1 MVVRSKNAAKEAAVN
16 EKKMIAGKQQ
26 TMRTAGR
33 GSSYLTADQSRML
46 SYLSREELKRWDS
59 YSPMR
64 QRKIME
70 EVEKRLARRG
80 KTALEDDWQAAGP
93 GSYYIDNFSEEETDT
108 MGDGRNNGSISGETD
123 LRFLHEKRD
132 APIRTVEPAP
142 IRSKEMV
149 MRMGIPAA
157 SPSGTH
163 KRGSKS
169 PRGHPGRKMATAQEA
184 QEKARSTGRKP
195 ESGTKAGSKGLNK
208 RAALHSQ
215 EAQEVNRKQTS
226 SGSILDNP
234 DREDMP
240 GRAGKH
246 MVIRKSAERETGRK
260 PEAAVSEDVF
270 RTGGRYFR
278 NGDDRT
284 GHDQVQ
290 DWKGDTGYH
299 AGTSEPSLAGQNVDT
314 KQIRLAMHQ
323 RQLAE
328 ELRNG
333 KAERAEREHAEAGY
347 PASVSSDKNVPG
359 QPVSVPEAVDAGK
372 AGTAGSVTGKIPGE
386 EAVRITGRGKADEAL
401 QAAGRQEIQLLGE
414 KWVQAA
420 FAAAGAETGNKNVI
434 GAAAEQKK
442 KAATALAQAESGR
455 RRNLVT
461 GRRRFEEQDVL
472 KRVSGRQKRKASGS
486 VMNGIRNRRESR
498 KKEVSYRKAFVSE
511 LRRLISMDLRKSE
524 NIRQAQKTGQISATV
539 SELTGQTMRST
550 VSTAALPVHAAMKVL
565 TKRLREEFKKKLK
578 EAVAALGRYAV
589 SLGGP
594 VLIILL
600 IVLLLGGFLMAFIS
614 DQKENTGYGL
624 GFQIVQEAMKHIGLP
639 YVYGGTDLETG
650 CDCSGFVWAI
660 YNKFGYNLPRTAGDQ
675 YAYGRKISSNIDDWQ
690 LGDLIYYSRTGDV
703 QSGGGRAEHIVIYA
717 GNGQV
722 ISCGPVQVY
731 SWDYRSDY
739 YGTCRIIP
747 DEPDGGDFSGSTN
760 EEICWNYFIS
770 QGFSEAATAGILGN
784 MYVESGG
791 TFDPS
796 IHQYGGGP
804 GRGLC
809 QWEESYSGGSGRY
822 NQLVAF
828 AGRLGLSWEDITVQ
842 LMFVTH
848 EMNNGS
854 LNPYFSKW
862 GGVENFKHMTDPS
875 EATYVFLCGFEY
887 CGDPGQGFLESNFS
901 LSTRVS
907 HAQWAYTYYS

>member
-1 MVVRSKNAAKEAAVN
+1 MAVRSKNAAKEAAVN

-26 TMRTAGR
+26 MMRTAGR
-33 GSSYLTADQSRML
+33 RSSYLTADQNRML
-46 SYLSREELKRWDS
+46 SYLSRDELKRWNS

-64 QRKIME
+64 QRKIL
-70 EVEKRLARRG
+70 EVIERRLERKG
-80 KTALEDDWQAAGP
+80 KAVSDDDWQTAGP
-93 GSYYIDNFSEEETDT
+93 GSYYIDNFSEEETDEEEP
-108 MGDGRNNGSISGETD
+108 RNTVSMSGETD

-149 MRMGIPAA
+149 MRMGLPAA
-157 SPSGTH
+157 SPSASR
-163 KRGSKS
+163 KRGSNS
-169 PRGHPGRKMATAQEA
+169 ARGHPVRKAAAAREVQETEGKADKKRSDSRGSEFGSMSNKTGFQGMEETRKQFLHRDFPDRRNNTDTSDMPEHTGKQMMIRKATKREGGKEITARNSPYRSPVISEDA
-184 QEKARSTGRKP
+184 NTGNVSRSSSTAGAAARSR
-195 ESGTKAGSKGLNK
+195 
-208 RAALHSQ
+208 
-215 EAQEVNRKQTS
+215 
-226 SGSILDNP
+226 
-234 DREDMP
+234 REP
-240 GRAGKH
+240 
-246 MVIRKSAERETGRK
+246 
-260 PEAAVSEDVF
+260 
-270 RTGGRYFR
+270 
-278 NGDDRT
+278 
-284 GHDQVQ
+284 
-290 DWKGDTGYH
+290 DWK
-299 AGTSEPSLAGQNVDT
+299 
-314 KQIRLAMHQ
+314 QIPLAMHQ
-323 RQLAE
+323 QELTEGIRNEKEGRNPIKAGVDPGTAPEQEVVPAE
-328 ELRNG
+328 AVKDNAGPDG
-333 KAERAEREHAEAGY
+333 KA
-347 PASVSSDKNVPG
+347 
-359 QPVSVPEAVDAGK
+359 
-372 AGTAGSVTGKIPGE
+372 
-386 EAVRITGRGKADEAL
+386 
-401 QAAGRQEIQLLGE
+401 
-414 KWVQAA
+414 
-420 FAAAGAETGNKNVI
+420 AAAAAVIAKAETGKQE
-434 GAAAEQKK
+434 AAAVAATQKK
-442 KAATALAQAESGR
+442 SAKAALAQRESIR
-455 RRNLVT
+455 RKSLVT
-461 GRRRFEEQDVL
+461 SRSRFEKQDVL
-472 KRVSGRQKRKASGS
+472 KKVSGRQNRNTVGN
-486 VMNGIRNRRESR
+486 MRNGILNRRENR
-498 KKEVSYRKAFVSE
+498 KKEASYRKAFVSE
-511 LRRLISMDLRKSE
+511 LHRIISQDLRKSE
-524 NIRQAQKTGQISATV
+524 NIRQAQKSGQISATI
-539 SELTGQTMRST
+539 SELTGQTARST
-550 VSTAALPVHAAMKVL
+550 VSTAALPIHAAMKVL

-578 EAVAALGRYAV
+578 EAVAALGRFAV

-614 DQKENTGYGL
+614 DQKENAGYGL

-690 LGDLIYYSRTGDV
+690 LGDLIYYSQTGSV

-770 QGFSEAATAGILGN
+770 HGFSEAAAAGILGN

-822 NQLVAF
+822 NQLAVF
-828 AGRLGLSWEDITVQ
+828 AGRLGLSWDDITVQ

-848 EMNNGS
+848 ELNNGS

>member
-1 MVVRSKNAAKEAAVN
+1 MKEAA
-16 EKKMIAGKQQ
+16 
-26 TMRTAGR
+26 
-33 GSSYLTADQSRML
+33 
-46 SYLSREELKRWDS
+46 
-59 YSPMR
+59 
-64 QRKIME
+64 
-70 EVEKRLARRG
+70 
-80 KTALEDDWQAAGP
+80 
-93 GSYYIDNFSEEETDT
+93 
-108 MGDGRNNGSISGETD
+108 
-123 LRFLHEKRD
+123 
-132 APIRTVEPAP
+132 
-142 IRSKEMV
+142 
-149 MRMGIPAA
+149 
-157 SPSGTH
+157 
-163 KRGSKS
+163 
-169 PRGHPGRKMATAQEA
+169 
-184 QEKARSTGRKP
+184 
-195 ESGTKAGSKGLNK
+195 
-208 RAALHSQ
+208 
-215 EAQEVNRKQTS
+215 
-226 SGSILDNP
+226 
-234 DREDMP
+234 
-240 GRAGKH
+240 
-246 MVIRKSAERETGRK
+246 
-260 PEAAVSEDVF
+260 
-270 RTGGRYFR
+270 
-278 NGDDRT
+278 
-284 GHDQVQ
+284 
-290 DWKGDTGYH
+290 
-299 AGTSEPSLAGQNVDT
+299 
-314 KQIRLAMHQ
+314 
-323 RQLAE
+323 
-328 ELRNG
+328 
-333 KAERAEREHAEAGY
+333 
-347 PASVSSDKNVPG
+347 
-359 QPVSVPEAVDAGK
+359 
-372 AGTAGSVTGKIPGE
+372 
-386 EAVRITGRGKADEAL
+386 
-401 QAAGRQEIQLLGE
+401 
-414 KWVQAA
+414 
-420 FAAAGAETGNKNVI
+420 
-434 GAAAEQKK
+434 
-442 KAATALAQAESGR
+442 
-455 RRNLVT
+455 
-461 GRRRFEEQDVL
+461 
-472 KRVSGRQKRKASGS
+472 
-486 VMNGIRNRRESR
+486 
-498 KKEVSYRKAFVSE
+498 
-511 LRRLISMDLRKSE
+511 
-524 NIRQAQKTGQISATV
+524 
-539 SELTGQTMRST
+539 
-550 VSTAALPVHAAMKVL
+550 
-565 TKRLREEFKKKLK
+565 
-578 EAVAALGRYAV
+578 AALGRYAV

-594 VLIILL
+594 VLIILV

-690 LGDLIYYSRTGDV
+690 LGDLIYYSRTGSV

-822 NQLVAF
+822 NQLAAF
-828 AGRLGLSWEDITVQ
+828 AGRLGLSWDDITVQ

-848 EMNNGS
+848 ELNNGS